1 MKHAPSC
8 PSYPSPS
15 FVSFVS
21 PGFTLLELLIAT
33 AIMTTVGC
41 AFVSLILSAQSIAR
55 TQPEAADQQQRA
67 RMAVQELAGDVAR
80 AGGGL
85 DRGANAGP
93 LARYLPALEVAPDG
107 SVTVRY
113 LSRRSAQA
121 TLTAGLPRGETAVAV
136 DAGGGFAAGSS
147 ALVFDRTGCRD
158 LVRVTDVTETLLV
171 VGGAPRTCAYAA
183 GASIAEAE
191 ARTYR
196 VDPVARQLQRRDES
210 TGSTLPMLD
219 GVSRMQVEVL
229 DGARRV
235 RISLQLA
242 PGGSRGLRDLGVSFD
257 VMVPN
262 LWLS

>member
-1 MKHAPSC
+1 MNRS
-8 PSYPSPS
+8 SN
-15 FVSFVS
+15 
-21 PGFTLLELLIAT
+21 GFTLIELLIAT
-33 AIMTTVGC
+33 AIMTTVGG

-67 RMAVQELAGDVAR
+67 RMAVQALAADVAR

-85 DRGANAGP
+85 ERGANAGP

-158 LVRVTDVTETLLV
+158 LVRVTDVAETLLV

-219 GVSRMQVEVL
+219 G
-229 DGARRV
+229 ARRV

-242 PGGSRGLRDLGVSFD
+242 PGGSRGLRELGVSFD